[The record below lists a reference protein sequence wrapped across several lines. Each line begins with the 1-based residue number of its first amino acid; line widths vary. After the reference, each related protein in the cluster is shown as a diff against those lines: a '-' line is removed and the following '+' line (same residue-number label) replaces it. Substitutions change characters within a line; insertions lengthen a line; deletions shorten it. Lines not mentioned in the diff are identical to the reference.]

1 MGSGADAG
9 VRPPGAWAA
18 EVGGAAASATGGEAA
33 AESGGERHH
42 FQAEVSRLMDIIV
55 NSLYSKKEIFLR
67 ELISNASDA
76 LDKIR
81 FLALSEPDALGEG
94 DQAKLEIRISFDR
107 ANKVLRLRDTGVG
120 MTKDDLVNNLGTIA
134 KSGTSS
140 FLEAMQKGGDV
151 NLIGQFG
158 VGFYSVYLVADDVT
172 VTSKNNADDQ
182 WVWSSRADGSF
193 TIARDEAGN
202 TLGRGTQIDIHLK
215 DEAAAYLEQDEIEGL
230 VMQYSEFI
238 NFPIYLEKENEVERE
253 VVDETAEAEAAA
265 QRAAAEAERRKAE
278 EDGVVGEE
286 EAEEGEGAGVEDE
299 EAKPKMKIVKE
310 IEREWEVLNLA
321 KPIWT
326 RAPAEVS
333 EEDHAKFYEAVSRNA
348 QPAMGMGM
356 MMGPQPHMAHTHFKA
371 EGDVEFK
378 ALLYVPS
385 APAGNFYEAGKRPRG
400 LKLYVR
406 RVFISDDFE
415 ELLPNYLGWVVGV
428 VDSDTLPLSVSR
440 ETVQQ
445 SASLKTIRKKLVRKT
460 IDMIK
465 KLADKEAAEEETKEE
480 EKEKK
485 EEEEEEKK
493 ESGPVATYSDF
504 WEKFSYSI
512 KLGVIED
519 TANRNRLAKLL
530 RFKTSASQGKAI
542 GLEKYIQN
550 MKDGQEKIFFVAA
563 PTLAE
568 CEASPF
574 TEALIKRGFEVIYFD
589 TPVDEY
595 VVAHMTEFDD
605 IKLQNV
611 AREDVKF
618 GDEDEALEKR
628 FEEAFSDLTAWWKK
642 ILPKDVDK
650 VRVSHRLEKTPL
662 VVASSKYG
670 WSANMDRMMS
680 MQAQGN
686 KQNFMKPKKVVE
698 INPDHPIIKS
708 LKDQVEA
715 SGEDGPGKEVKNA
728 ARLLYSTALIDG
740 GFSLD
745 DAQFTKRI
753 FLNVRSSLNVPE
765 DAKIEPFVLPEVQEE
780 ALPEATPEEASE
792 ATPEDASMEAPE
804 EPAAAHKTDEL

>member
-1 MGSGADAG
+1 MWGVGRAG
-9 VRPPGAWAA
+9 TWAA
-18 EVGGAAASATGGEAA
+18 EAAAAAGSAAGAPAA
-33 AESGGERHH
+33 AGEERHH

-81 FLALSEPDALGEG
+81 FLGLSQPDALGEG

-107 ANKVLRLRDTGVG
+107 PNKILRLRDTGVG

-172 VTSKNNADDQ
+172 VTSKNNEDDQ

-215 DEAAAYLEQDEIEGL
+215 DEAAAYLEQDEIESL

-238 NFPIYLEKENEVERE
+238 NFPIFLERENEVERE
-253 VVDETAEAEAAA
+253 VVDEAAEAEAAA
-265 QRAAAEAERRKAE
+265 ARAAAEAERRKAE

-286 EAEEGEGAGVEDE
+286 EADEGETGVADE
-299 EAKPKMKIVKE
+299 EVKPKMKIVKE
-310 IEREWEVLNLA
+310 IEREWGVLNHA

-326 RAPAEVS
+326 RNPADVS

-348 QPAMGMGM
+348 VQQPMGMGM
-356 MMGPQPHMAHTHFKA
+356 MGTQPHMAHTHFKA

-385 APAGNFYEAGKRPRG
+385 APAPNFYEPGKRARG

-406 RVFISDDFE
+406 RVFISDDFD

-465 KLADKEAAEEETKEE
+465 KLADKELAAEEGAAEKKEGE

-485 EEEEEEKK
+485 EGEEKEK
-493 ESGPVATYSDF
+493 KDEEPVTTYSEF

-512 KLGVIED
+512 KLGIIED

-530 RFKTSASQGKAI
+530 RFKTSASDGKAI

-550 MKDGQEKIFFVAA
+550 MKDGQEKIFYVAA
-563 PTLAE
+563 PNLGE

-574 TEALIKRGFEVIYFD
+574 TEALIKRGYEVIYFD

-611 AREDVKF
+611 AREDMKF

-628 FEEAFSDLTAWWKK
+628 FEDAFSALTAWWKK
-642 ILPKDVDK
+642 ILPKDVEK

-686 KQNFMKPKKVVE
+686 RQQFMKPKKVVE
-698 INPDHPIIKS
+698 INPSHPIIKS
-708 LKDQVEA
+708 LKEQVEA
-715 SGEDGPGKEVKNA
+715 AGEDDLDKEVKNA

-740 GFSLD
+740 GFNLD
-745 DAQFTKRI
+745 DTQFTKRI
-753 FLNVRSSLNVPE
+753 FLNVRSSLNVPS
-765 DAKIEPFVLPEVQEE
+765 DAKIEPFVLPEVEE
-780 ALPEATPEEASE
+780 ETLPEAPPEESVEAAEGAASE
-792 ATPEDASMEAPE
+792 GATTEPEG
-804 EPAAAHKTDEL
+804 AAKTAEL

>member
-1 MGSGADAG
+1 MPTFATHFRERLPG
-9 VRPPGAWAA
+9 VHRKRNKLARRHL
-18 EVGGAAASATGGEAA
+18 GAA
-33 AESGGERHH
+33 
-42 FQAEVSRLMDIIV
+42 RLGIA
-55 NSLYSKKEIFLR
+55 KEHAR
-67 ELISNASDA
+67 DV
-76 LDKIR
+76 K
-81 FLALSEPDALGEG
+81 
-94 DQAKLEIRISFDR
+94 
-107 ANKVLRLRDTGVG
+107 LRLR
-120 MTKDDLVNNLGTIA
+120 
-134 KSGTSS
+134 
-140 FLEAMQKGGDV
+140 
-151 NLIGQFG
+151 
-158 VGFYSVYLVADDVT
+158 AD
-172 VTSKNNADDQ
+172 
-182 WVWSSRADGSF
+182 
-193 TIARDEAGN
+193 RDEVLRRRRAE
-202 TLGRGTQIDIHLK
+202 LK
-215 DEAAAYLEQDEIEGL
+215 D
-230 VMQYSEFI
+230 M
-238 NFPIYLEKENEVERE
+238 
-253 VVDETAEAEAAA
+253 
-265 QRAAAEAERRKAE
+265 ERR
-278 EDGVVGEE
+278 
-286 EAEEGEGAGVEDE
+286 
-299 EAKPKMKIVKE
+299 
-310 IEREWEVLNLA
+310 
-321 KPIWT
+321 
-326 RAPAEVS
+326 
-333 EEDHAKFYEAVSRNA
+333 
-348 QPAMGMGM
+348 
-356 MMGPQPHMAHTHFKA
+356 
-371 EGDVEFK
+371 
-378 ALLYVPS
+378 
-385 APAGNFYEAGKRPRG
+385 
-400 LKLYVR
+400 
-406 RVFISDDFE
+406 
-415 ELLPNYLGWVVGV
+415 
-428 VDSDTLPLSVSR
+428 
-440 ETVQQ
+440 
-445 SASLKTIRKKLVRKT
+445 RKKIEVTRKE
-460 IDMIK
+460 M
-465 KLADKEAAEEETKEE
+465 EERKVKT
-480 EKEKK
+480 
-485 EEEEEEKK
+485 EEEEKK

>member
-1 MGSGADAG
+1 
-9 VRPPGAWAA
+9 
-18 EVGGAAASATGGEAA
+18 
-33 AESGGERHH
+33 
-42 FQAEVSRLMDIIV
+42 MDIIV

-172 VTSKNNADDQ
+172 VTSKNNADGQ